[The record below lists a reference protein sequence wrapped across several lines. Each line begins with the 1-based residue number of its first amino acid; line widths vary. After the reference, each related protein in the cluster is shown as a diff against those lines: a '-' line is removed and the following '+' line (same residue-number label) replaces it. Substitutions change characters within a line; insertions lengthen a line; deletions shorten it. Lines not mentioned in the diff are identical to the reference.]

1 MIAALAA
8 LESKGLNEVTQIKT
22 ENLIIINVNVED
34 QNGRDRN
41 DAAAHKDN
49 DAAAAEQLML
59 LQVNQALRRD
69 QKANAA
75 QKELDNAL
83 RAAAM
88 AQQEREKS
96 TVMVVVTEIKT
107 QVEVEDITG
116 EKRAF
121 EANVFKQEAIVANR
135 GKQETQTIMSKRF
148 TYFLRA
154 CADLMASL

>member
-1 MIAALAA
+1 MIAALTA
-8 LESKGLNEVTQIKT
+8 LESKGLNEVTQIKA
-22 ENLIIINVNVED
+22 ENLIIINSNIED

-41 DAAAHKDN
+41 DAAARKDN

-88 AQQEREKS
+88 AQREREKS

-116 EKRAF
+116 EKRAI

-148 TYFLRA
+148 AYFLRA